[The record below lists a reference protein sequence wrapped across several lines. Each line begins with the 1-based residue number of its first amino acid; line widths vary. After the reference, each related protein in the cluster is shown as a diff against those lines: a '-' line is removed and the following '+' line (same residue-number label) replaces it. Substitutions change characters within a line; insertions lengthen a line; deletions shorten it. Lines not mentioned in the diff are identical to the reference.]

1 MGLVLGPEL
10 PECPLKDNDV
20 FVGADGALVLGGAN
34 WAAKS
39 ERLAAAS
46 AASNTPRVPLDIFD
60 ENESDDELYKRGS
73 DMGDSPNE
81 EQNDGEMV

>member
-1 MGLVLGPEL
+1 MGLVLGPEP
-10 PECPLKDNDV
+10 PECPLKDNEV
-20 FVGADGALVLGGAN
+20 LGGADGALVLGGAN